1 MIEIGLGHYLS
12 LGAIIFFLGVMGI
25 FLNRKNVIV
34 ILMSIELILLAV
46 NINLISFSIFS
57 SLMVITS
64 RSTINSV
71 FFLILDFI
79 SVGCLFIMVGA
90 EFLGMILLI
99 VYVGAV
105 AVLFL
110 FVVMMLNVAEQK
122 QSWFIGKKSTHIPTG
137 LIVSV
142 LILLELLVV
151 VGGWKYKEDV
161 MSSSTLV
168 LSNISNTHQLG
179 LVMYTDYILYFQLAG
194 VVLLLAMI
202 GAILLTF
209 RERVG
214 VKKQSYF
221 TQISRNPST
230 AVELKDVKSNE
241 GVKLDD

>member
-1 MIEIGLGHYLS
+1 
-12 LGAIIFFLGVMGI
+12 
-25 FLNRKNVIV
+25 
-34 ILMSIELILLAV
+34 
-46 NINLISFSIFS
+46 
-57 SLMVITS
+57 
-64 RSTINSV
+64 
-71 FFLILDFI
+71 
-79 SVGCLFIMVGA
+79 MVGA

-151 VGGWKYKEDV
+151 VGGWKFKEDV

-168 LSNISNTHQLG
+168 LSDISNTHQLG

-214 VKKQSYF
+214 VKKQNYF

-230 AVELKDVKSNE
+230 SIELKDVKSNQ

>member
-1 MIEIGLGHYLS
+1 
-12 LGAIIFFLGVMGI
+12 
-25 FLNRKNVIV
+25 
-34 ILMSIELILLAV
+34 
-46 NINLISFSIFS
+46 
-57 SLMVITS
+57 
-64 RSTINSV
+64 
-71 FFLILDFI
+71 
-79 SVGCLFIMVGA
+79 
-90 EFLGMILLI
+90 
-99 VYVGAV
+99 
-105 AVLFL
+105 
-110 FVVMMLNVAEQK
+110 MLNVAEQK

>member
-1 MIEIGLGHYLS
+1 M
-12 LGAIIFFLGVMGI
+12 
-25 FLNRKNVIV
+25 
-34 ILMSIELILLAV
+34 
-46 NINLISFSIFS
+46 
-57 SLMVITS
+57 
-64 RSTINSV
+64 
-71 FFLILDFI
+71 
-79 SVGCLFIMVGA
+79 
-90 EFLGMILLI
+90 LI

-110 FVVMMLNVAEQK
+110 FVVMMLNVAQQK
-122 QSWFIGKKSTHIPTG
+122 QSWFVGQKSTHIPSG

-151 VGGWKYKEDV
+151 VGGWKYKDDL
-161 MSSSTLV
+161 MSSSTLN
-168 LSNISNTHQLG
+168 LSNVSNTHQIG

>member
-1 MIEIGLGHYLS
+1 MIAHS
-12 LGAIIFFLGVMGI
+12 IFFY
-25 FLNRKNVIV
+25 FFSVI
-34 ILMSIELILLAV
+34 A
-46 NINLISFSIFS
+46 IFS

-64 RSTINSV
+64 RSTVNSV

-90 EFLGMILLI
+90 EFLGMIILI

-122 QSWFIGKKSTHIPTG
+122 QSWFIGKKSTHLPTG

-142 LILLELLVV
+142 LIFFELLVV
-151 VGGWKYKEDV
+151 VGGWKYKDNL
-161 MSSSTLV
+161 MSTSTLN

-194 VVLLLAMI
+194 IILLLSMI

-209 RERVG
+209 RKRIG
-214 VKKQSYF
+214 VKKQSYIK
-221 TQISRNPST
+221 QISRDPLSS
-230 AVELKDVKSNE
+230 VELKEVKSNE
-241 GVKLDD
+241 GVKIDD

>member
-1 MIEIGLGHYLS
+1 MIIHS
-12 LGAIIFFLGVMGI
+12 IFFY
-25 FLNRKNVIV
+25 FF
-34 ILMSIELILLAV
+34 SIIA
-46 NINLISFSIFS
+46 IFS

-151 VGGWKYKEDV
+151 VGGWKYKDDV
-161 MSSSTLV
+161 MSSGNLV
-168 LSNISNTHQLG
+168 ISEVSNTHQLG
-179 LVMYTDYILYFQLAG
+179 MVMYTDYILYFQLAG
-194 VVLLLAMI
+194 IVLLLAMI

-209 RERVG
+209 RERIG
-214 VKKQSYF
+214 VKKQSYIN
-221 TQISRNPST
+221 QISRNPST
-230 AVELKDVKSNE
+230 SIELKEAKSNQ
-241 GVKLDD
+241 GVKID

>member
-1 MIEIGLGHYLS
+1 M
-12 LGAIIFFLGVMGI
+12 FLYPI
-25 FLNRKNVIV
+25 TFY
-34 ILMSIELILLAV
+34 
-46 NINLISFSIFS
+46 IFS
-57 SLMVITS
+57 FIAVLSALMVIS
-64 RSTINSV
+64 SKNPVHSV
-71 FFLILDFI
+71 LFLILSF
-79 SVGCLFIMVGA
+79 VNAAGLFVLLGA
-90 EFLGMILLI
+90 EFLAMILVV

-161 MSSSTLV
+161 MSSSNLI
-168 LSNISNTHQLG
+168 LSDVSNTHQIG

-194 VVLLLAMI
+194 IVLLLAMI

-214 VKKQSYF
+214 VKKQSYIN
-221 TQISRNPST
+221 QISRNPST
-230 AVELKDVKSNE
+230 AVELKEVKSNQ
-241 GVKLDD
+241 GVSLDD

>member
-1 MIEIGLGHYLS
+1 MIAHS
-12 LGAIIFFLGVMGI
+12 IFFY
-25 FLNRKNVIV
+25 F
-34 ILMSIELILLAV
+34 
-46 NINLISFSIFS
+46 FSIIAILS

-64 RSTINSV
+64 RNTVNSV

-90 EFLGMILLI
+90 EFLGMIILI

-122 QSWFIGKKSTHIPTG
+122 QSWFIGKKSTHIPAG
-137 LIVSV
+137 LIVSI
-142 LILLELLVV
+142 LIFLQLLVV
-151 VGGWKYKEDV
+151 VGGWKYKDNF
-161 MSSSTLV
+161 MSSSTLNF
-168 LSNISNTHQLG
+168 SNISNTHQLG

-194 VVLLLAMI
+194 VILLLSMI

-209 RERVG
+209 RQRKG

-221 TQISRNPST
+221 KQISRDPST
-230 AVELKDVKSNE
+230 SIELEEVESNN
-241 GVKLDD
+241 GVKIDD